1 MTAYGGQS
9 AEGVPAATGEAKAW
23 WTVILLS
30 SLYVFS
36 FVDRLVLALLVGPL
50 RSDLGLNDLELG
62 LLFGPAF
69 GLFYAALGL
78 PLARLADR
86 GNRRRLIIAGVLLW
100 GVATTASGFATTFTV
115 LALLRA
121 GLAIG
126 EAALTPS
133 AYSLIGDLFP
143 PQRRKLAASLY
154 TAFGQAGAYG
164 GFIIGAAV
172 LHLVDS
178 VTLGGTSSGLKSW
191 QLLFFAVGIPS
202 ISLGIVF
209 ACTTREPPRNMLHG
223 RTAPR
228 LREVGEYLKRN
239 LRLYL
244 GLFGGAGLLQTVSYS
259 WSAWG
264 PEYVRRQFSWP
275 IQRAGLAFGLAGL
288 FATAAG
294 TVILPLIARRLE
306 SRGRPD
312 AVALTSMA
320 GVISGSSCALAAVL
334 QSSPAGFLVLLAA
347 SLFCTAGA
355 TNNVVISLQTL
366 APDRMRATLA
376 ACVLLCITLLG
387 LCLGPPVTAWIA
399 TTISPQGQGLGAA
412 LGVMTAGL
420 VIPCTVIFS
429 LSRASLRAVPTDVL
443 PVLDGS

>member
-1 MTAYGGQS
+1 VIAYGAQS
-9 AEGVPAATGEAKAW
+9 AERVPAATGAARAW

-36 FVDRLVLALLVGPL
+36 FVDRLVLALLVSPL
-50 RSDLGLNDLELG
+50 RSDLGLNDLQLG

-69 GLFYAALGL
+69 GLFYATLGL

-100 GVATTASGFATTFTV
+100 GLATTASGFATTFAV

-143 PQRRKLAASLY
+143 PHRRRLAASIY

-172 LHLVDS
+172 LHIMDS
-178 VTLGGTSSGLKSW
+178 VALSGTSSGLKSW

-209 ACTTREPPRNMLHG
+209 ACTTREPSRDTLHG
-223 RTAPR
+223 KTAPR
-228 LREVGEYLKRN
+228 LREVGGYLRRN

-259 WSAWG
+259 WSAWA

-288 FATAAG
+288 FATASG

-306 SRGRPD
+306 SGGRRD

-320 GVISGSSCALAAVL
+320 GVICGSSCALAAVL
-334 QSSPAGFLVLLAA
+334 QSSPVAFLLLLAT

-355 TNNVVISLQTL
+355 TNSVVISLQTL

-387 LCLGPPVTAWIA
+387 LCVGPPITAWIA

-412 LGVMTAGL
+412 LGVLTA
-420 VIPCTVIFS
+420 VVVVPCTVLFS
-429 LSRASLRAVPTDVL
+429 ISRASLRAVRTDTESG
-443 PVLDGS
+443 LDRS

>member
-1 MTAYGGQS
+1 MGYVG
-9 AEGVPAATGEAKAW
+9 EPVEVVPAATQAAKAW

-36 FVDRLVLALLVGPL
+36 FVDRLVLALLVRPL
-50 RSDLGLNDLELG
+50 RSDLGLSDLQLG

-69 GLFYAALGL
+69 GLFYGALGL

-86 GNRRRLIIAGVLLW
+86 GNRRRLITAGVLLW
-100 GVATTASGFATTFTV
+100 GIATTASGFATSFTF

-143 PQRRKLAASLY
+143 PHRRKLAASLY

-172 LHLVDS
+172 LHSMDS
-178 VTLGGTSSGLKSW
+178 LTLGGTLSGLKSW

-209 ACTTREPPRNMLHG
+209 ACTTNEPPRDMLHG
-223 RTAPR
+223 RSAPR
-228 LREVGEYLKRN
+228 LREVGEYLRRN

-259 WSAWG
+259 LSAWG

-275 IQRAGLAFGLAGL
+275 IERAGFAFGLAGL

-306 SRGRPD
+306 RRGRPD

-320 GVISGSSCALAAVL
+320 GVIAGSSFALAAVL
-334 QSSPAGFLVLLAA
+334 QSSPIAFLILLAM

-387 LCLGPPVTAWIA
+387 LCIGPPLTAWIA
-399 TTISPQGQGLGAA
+399 MRISPQGQGLGAA
-412 LGVMTAGL
+412 LGALTAGL
-420 VIPCTVIFS
+420 VIPCTLLFS
-429 LSRASLRAVPTDVL
+429 VSRASLRAAASGVL
-443 PVLDGS
+443 GRS

>member
-1 MTAYGGQS
+1 VTEYGAQPV
-9 AEGVPAATGEAKAW
+9 EQVPPATGAAKAW
-23 WTVILLS
+23 WTVVLLS

-36 FVDRLVLALLVGPL
+36 FIDRLVLALLVAPL
-50 RSDLGLNDLELG
+50 RSDLGLSDLQLG

-100 GVATTASGFATTFTV
+100 GVATTASGFATTYAFLV
-115 LALLRA
+115 LLRA

-126 EAALTPS
+126 EAALTP
-133 AYSLIGDLFP
+133 ATYSLIGDLFP
-143 PQRRKLAASLY
+143 PHRRKLAASLY
-154 TAFGQAGAYG
+154 TAVGQAGAYG

-172 LHLVDS
+172 LHMVDS
-178 VTLGGTSSGLKSW
+178 VTLSGMASGLKSW

-202 ISLGIVF
+202 IALGMVF
-209 ACTTREPPRNMLHG
+209 ACTTREPPRNMLYG

-228 LREVGEYLKRN
+228 LREVGGYLKRN
-239 LRLYL
+239 FRLYL
-244 GLFGGAGLLQTVSYS
+244 GLFGGAGLLQSVSYS
-259 WSAWG
+259 WSAWA

-275 IQRAGLAFGLAGL
+275 IQHAGLAFGLAGL

-294 TVILPLIARRLE
+294 TMILPLIARRLE
-306 SRGRPD
+306 SRGRRD

-320 GVISGSSCALAAVL
+320 GVIGGSLCALAAVL
-334 QSSPAGFLVLLAA
+334 QSSPIAFLVLLAT

-355 TNNVVISLQTL
+355 TNSVVVSLQTL

-387 LCLGPPVTAWIA
+387 LCVGPPVTAWLA

-412 LGVMTAGL
+412 LGVLTAAV
-420 VIPCTVIFS
+420 VIPCTLLFS
-429 LSRASLRAVPTDVL
+429 ISRSSLRAVPTDV
-443 PVLDGS
+443 PPILDGS